1 MAWLS
6 PRALCGGDLL
16 PRHSLQVQDKFLL
29 ALSEEEAIKEFEALL
44 NDTSYF
50 TSVLD
55 RIHSVAQ
62 YWRA

>member
-1 MAWLS
+1 MF
-6 PRALCGGDLL
+6 ALCV
-16 PRHSLQVQDKFLL
+16 QVQDKFLL
-29 ALSEEEAIKEFEALL
+29 GLSEEEAIKAFEALL
-44 NDTSYF
+44 NETSYF